1 MFPSPLEDTRISLK
15 ERLKYHE
22 LSNESEITIL
32 NSYEFKDDA
41 EEGTI
46 NERVERV
53 QSMVAPSSYATP
65 EKIILKS
72 QISMWIVTMSR
83 WMHTFPLVP
92 DLSLFPEET
101 TALGS

>member
-15 ERLKYHE
+15 E

-32 NSYEFKDDA
+32 NSYQLKDDA
-41 EEGTI
+41 EERTI

-53 QSMVAPSSYATP
+53 QSMVAPRSYATP

-72 QISMWIVTMSR
+72 QISMWIVTMSG
-83 WMHTFPLVP
+83 WMYTCPLVP